1 MAIFA
6 QGKYENK
13 RPVSVPLILLSLAFL
28 GVAIF
33 SGYKVISILREYDE
47 GEKTYEALQQHIQL
61 PAPTAPPA
69 QNEKPQPDDSP
80 SATFPK
86 DPDGLTPETEP
97 FVSPVDFEALW
108 EINPDV
114 VGWIYIEGT
123 NINYPIVQGETN
135 NTYLHHLINGKYNA
149 SGSIFMDFRN
159 NPDYTDRNTVLY
171 GHHMGDGSMFAHI
184 TKYQRQSYYE
194 AHPTGYLFT
203 PERTY
208 ELIFFSGYV
217 TDMRGN
223 AWQMTF
229 PSAQDYAQWLQD
241 TASRSLFSCG
251 ILPTVSDQVLTLSTC
266 TYEYDGARFVLSAI
280 MR

>member
-1 MAIFA
+1 MT
-6 QGKYENK
+6 KVRKPTK
-13 RPVSVPLILLSLAFL
+13 RSSS
-28 GVAIF
+28 IF
-33 SGYKVISILREYDE
+33 SFLLLLPHRLRTKSPNPTIPPPLLFLRVQTETGPQP
-47 GEKTYEALQQHIQL
+47 GEASPE
-61 PAPTAPPA
+61 TAPI
-69 QNEKPQPDDSP
+69 S
-80 SATFPK
+80 
-86 DPDGLTPETEP
+86 
-97 FVSPVDFEALW
+97 VDFTVLR